1 MSWYTLERPDI
12 SKAANNMWRNK
23 IWKIILVLSFPVLMA
38 GLYFYANKSVVLH
51 VDGAEKEVQTLALTV
66 ADLLREQDVVLNAD
80 DLVEPGVGARLKD
93 GQTVTVTRAIPVALV
108 ADGELTQLRTHGKT
122 VKDVLVEAG
131 VMLGNRDLVVPEA
144 ETPVAGDM
152 TIKVVRVHTEIVEQ
166 EVAIPFATRQHNTPN
181 LNKGE
186 TRVTQAGKTGLE
198 KQRWEIS
205 FHDGLEVGRNMI
217 DSQVVANPVDRVVQ
231 VGTLQTISRGGQ
243 DLRFSRVIDMVA
255 TAYTYTGNNTAS
267 GVPPRVGGVAVDT
280 SVIPMG
286 TRLYVEGY
294 GYAVAIDRGSAIK
307 GNKIDVFLETRA
319 EARQWGVKRV
329 KVYVL
334 E

>member
-1 MSWYTLERPDI
+1 MKVALIFT
-12 SKAANNMWRNK
+12 
-23 IWKIILVLSFPVLMA
+23 FPVLLV
-38 GLYFYANKSVVLH
+38 GLYLYANKSVDLI
-51 VDGAEKEVQTLALTV
+51 VDGAEIKVQTVAVTV
-66 ADLLREQDVVLNAD
+66 ADLLREQDIVLNTD
-80 DLVEPGVGARLKD
+80 DLVEPGIRSRLKD
-93 GQTVTVTRAIPVALV
+93 GQIVTVTRAVSVTLV
-108 ADGELTQLRTHGKT
+108 ADGEFKELRTRGKT
-122 VKDVLVEAG
+122 VKDVLGEAE
-131 VMLGNRDLVVPEA
+131 VMLGDQDLVVPEV
-144 ETPVAGDM
+144 ETPVTADM
-152 TIKVVRVHTEIVEQ
+152 AIKVVRVKTEIAER
-166 EVAIPFATRQHNTPN
+166 EVAVPFATRQHNTPT

-186 TRVTQAGKTGLE
+186 TRVTQAGKSGLE
-198 KQRWEIS
+198 KQRWEIAY
-205 FHDGLEVGRNMI
+205 HDGIEVGRNLV
-217 DSQVVANPVDRVVQ
+217 DSQVVAPPVDRLVQ

-243 DLRFSRVIDMVA
+243 DLRFSRVIDVVA

-280 SVIPMG
+280 SVISMG

-294 GYAVAIDRGSAIK
+294 GYAVALDRGSAIK